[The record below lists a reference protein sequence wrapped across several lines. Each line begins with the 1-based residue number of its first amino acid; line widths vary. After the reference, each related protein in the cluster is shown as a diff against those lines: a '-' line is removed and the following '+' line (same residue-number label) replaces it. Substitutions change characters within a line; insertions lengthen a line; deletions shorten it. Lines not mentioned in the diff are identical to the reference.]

1 MPPDRPLRAPEQVS
15 YPISL
20 AADAYAFMMH
30 GRTIASGREK
40 GMLDTKS
47 RIHLIGIG
55 GVGVSGV
62 ARALLALGHEVT
74 GSDVRESQITLAVR
88 SEGATVTI
96 GHDAALIEGAD
107 LIVHSTAIPETNVEL
122 KAARERGLT
131 IRHRAEVLGAI
142 LARHSRSIG
151 VVGTHGKGTVSSAI
165 TWLTDASGLSPGF
178 IIGGLLENFQKIN
191 ARIDSPDLIIAEVDE
206 SDGSLR
212 YVHPTLVVVNNL
224 EADHLNY
231 YDSLEH
237 VQETVVAALADNAG
251 LERVVINADDPGA
264 MALVPRIQCPITTFG
279 RLEEAD
285 VRAIDVDL
293 ESMASNFTLMAH
305 GENLGR
311 FRLELPGTYNLDNA
325 IGAIAA
331 TLAQGGEVEAI
342 RGALPQF
349 RGLENRFTVVE
360 AAERR
365 IIKDYISHPT
375 GIRRVLAAAAADGRR
390 ITAVFKP
397 YRFTMINY
405 LQDDYAEAFHDAA
418 ETVITE
424 LYTAGEVPIPG
435 IDTEFLCQK
444 IRDRGPKVTYIQEMD
459 EIVRYLHEHVAV
471 GEQAIFFGG
480 DDLFELADSYAA
492 ELQAGVA

>member
-1 MPPDRPLRAPEQVS
+1 
-15 YPISL
+15 
-20 AADAYAFMMH
+20 
-30 GRTIASGREK
+30 
-40 GMLDTKS
+40 MLEGKR

-74 GSDVRESQITLAVR
+74 GSDVRESQITSAVR
-88 SEGATVTI
+88 DEGALVTI
-96 GHDAALIEGAD
+96 GHDAKWVAGAD
-107 LIVHSTAIPETNVEL
+107 LVVHSTAIPETNVEL
-122 KAARERGLT
+122 VAAREAGLD

-142 LARHSRSIG
+142 LAQHTRSVG

-165 TWLTDASGLSPGF
+165 TWLSDAAALSPGF
-178 IIGGLLENFQKIN
+178 IIGGLLENFDKRN
-191 ARIDSPDLIIAEVDE
+191 ARLDSGDLIVAEVDE

-212 YVHPTLVVVNNL
+212 HVHPTLVVVNNL

-237 VQETVVAALADNAG
+237 VQDTVVAALESNEG
-251 LERVVINADDPGA
+251 LERVVINADDAGA
-264 MALVPRIQCPITTFG
+264 IALRARLSAPITTFG
-279 RLEEAD
+279 RLAEAD
-285 VRAIDVDL
+285 VRAVEVEL
-293 ESMASNFTLMAH
+293 EPMASEFTVLAH

-325 IGAIAA
+325 VGAIAA
-331 TLAQGGEVEAI
+331 TLALGGGVEDI
-342 RGALPQF
+342 RGALPAF

-405 LQDDYAEAFHDAA
+405 LQDDYAEAFHDAN

-444 IRDRGPKVTYIQEMD
+444 IRDRGPKVTYIQEMND
-459 EIVRYLHEHVAV
+459 IVRYLHDQVAP

-480 DDLFELADSYAA
+480 DDLFQLADQYAN
-492 ELQAGVA
+492 ELKRDRV

>member
-1 MPPDRPLRAPEQVS
+1 
-15 YPISL
+15 
-20 AADAYAFMMH
+20 
-30 GRTIASGREK
+30 
-40 GMLDTKS
+40 MLEGKR

-74 GSDVRESQITLAVR
+74 GSDVRESQITTALR
-88 SEGATVTI
+88 DEGATVTI

-107 LIVHSTAIPETNVEL
+107 LVVHSTAIPETNVEL
-122 KAARERGLT
+122 VAALASDVPV
-131 IRHRAEVLGAI
+131 RHRAEILGAI
-142 LARHSRSIG
+142 VALHGRSVG

-165 TWLTDASGLSPGF
+165 TWLASACGLDPGF
-178 IIGGLLENFQKIN
+178 IIGGLLENFDKIN
-191 ARIDSPDLIIAEVDE
+191 ARLASPDLMIAEVDE
-206 SDGSLR
+206 SDGSLCHI
-212 YVHPTLVVVNNL
+212 HPTLVVVNNL

-237 VQETVVAALADNAG
+237 VQETVVAALEDNDQ
-251 LERVVINADDPGA
+251 LTRLVINADDPGA
-264 MALVPRIQCPITTFG
+264 MALAPRLSAPITTFG
-279 RLEEAD
+279 RTQPAD
-285 VRAIDVDL
+285 VRAIEVEL
-293 ESMASNFTLMAH
+293 EPMASSFTLQVR
-305 GENLGR
+305 GESLGR

-325 IGAIAA
+325 VGAIAA
-331 TLAQGGEVEAI
+331 TLALGGDPDAI
-342 RGALPQF
+342 RSALPGF

-405 LQDDYAEAFHDAA
+405 LQDDYAEAFHDAH

-444 IRDRGPKVTYIQEMD
+444 IRERGPKVTYIQEMD
-459 EIVRYLHEHVAV
+459 DIVGYLHDQVAP
-471 GEQAIFFGG
+471 GEAAIFFGG
-480 DDLFELADSYAA
+480 DDLFQLADRYAS
-492 ELQAGVA
+492 ELRGGQA

>member
-1 MPPDRPLRAPEQVS
+1 
-15 YPISL
+15 
-20 AADAYAFMMH
+20 
-30 GRTIASGREK
+30 
-40 GMLDTKS
+40 MLEGKR

-88 SEGATVTI
+88 AEGATVTI
-96 GHDAALIEGAD
+96 GHDASLIEGAD

-122 KAARERGLT
+122 QAAREQGMT

-142 LARHSRSIG
+142 LAQHSRSIG

-165 TWLTDASGLSPGF
+165 TWLTDASGLKPGF
-178 IIGGLLENFQKIN
+178 IIGGLLENFEKIN
-191 ARIDSPDLIIAEVDE
+191 ARVDSPDLIVAEVDE

-212 YVHPTLVVVNNL
+212 YVHPSLVVVNNL

-237 VQETVVAALADNAG
+237 VQETVVSALANNPG

-264 MALVPRIQCPITTFG
+264 IALAARISVPITTFG

-285 VRAIDVDL
+285 VRAVDVEL
-293 ESMASNFTLMAH
+293 EPMASNFTLVAH

-331 TLAQGGEVEAI
+331 TLAFGGEVEAV
-342 RGALPQF
+342 RQALPQF

-360 AAERR
+360 AGDRR

-405 LQDDYAEAFHDAA
+405 LQDDYAEAFHDAG

-459 EIVRYLHEHVAV
+459 EIVRYLHEQVAA

-480 DDLFELADSYAA
+480 DDLFELADRYAE
-492 ELQAGVA
+492 ELHGGVAS